1 MPESQ
6 FRGLAFIVA
15 GLAVILGIVASSYDL
30 ASAIKD
36 YVTTSALPDITSK
49 SRQGSIQ
56 KVEMAEQ
63 SPKTPVYFVSHGGVS
78 TTVSLQIINAL
89 ME

>member
-15 GLAVILGIVASSYDL
+15 GLAVILGIIASSYDL
-30 ASAIKD
+30 ASAVKH
-36 YVTTSALPDITSK
+36 YVTTSALLDVASK
-49 SRQGSIQ
+49 SKQGNVH
-56 KVEMAEQ
+56 KVEMVEQ

-78 TTVSLQIINAL
+78 TTLSLQVIGAL

>member
-6 FRGLAFIVA
+6 LRGLAFIIA
-15 GLAVILGIVASSYDL
+15 GLAVILGIIASSYDL
-30 ASAIKD
+30 ASAVKD
-36 YVTTSALPDITSK
+36 YVTTSALLDVTSK
-49 SRQGSIQ
+49 SRQGNVQ
-56 KVEMAEQ
+56 QVEMTEQ

-78 TTVSLQIINAL
+78 TILSLQIIGAL